1 MKSQA
6 AGERPE
12 DKHSNAAF
20 ANHCH
25 FPVPLFVTRLSLFRG
40 SLSLKNKE
48 PHGDGFVGGG
58 GRGGG
63 RGRQFISMAV

>member
-25 FPVPLFVTRLSLFRG
+25 FPVPLFVTRLSLFRE
-40 SLSLKNKE
+40 SLSLKNKKPHV
-48 PHGDGFVGGG
+48 PHGDGFV
-58 GRGGG
+58 GGG